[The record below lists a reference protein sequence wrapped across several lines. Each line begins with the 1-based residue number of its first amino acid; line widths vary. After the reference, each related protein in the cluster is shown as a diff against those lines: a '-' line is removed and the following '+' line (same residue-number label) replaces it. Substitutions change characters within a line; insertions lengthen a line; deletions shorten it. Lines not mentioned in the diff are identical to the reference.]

1 MKTQL
6 PAQAKRLHQALT
18 HLVQKYQFRD
28 RNDICC
34 YGISVSQCHTLEA
47 LGEHGTQTMH
57 ALAEHLHL
65 AVSTVTRVVDQLVE
79 KGLAERHTGEKDRRV
94 CEVALTPMA
103 QRFFARSKASS
114 LPASRRCSNAS
125 RLPPARMSFGLSRRC
140 LRPLTSGER
149 PSLRTESKAVIV
161 VPRGANSMDTLTHD
175 DIRAAV
181 RNRYGTIAETRGV
194 SPVETAGACCGSTSL
209 TRKVSRVAETPP

>member
-1 MKTQL
+1 MKTPL

-94 CEVALTPMA
+94 CEVALTPSGTA
-103 QRFFARSKASS
+103 LLRTLQGELIAREQAVLERIPS
-114 LPASRRCSNAS
+114 ASRAHVIW
-125 RLPPARMSFGLSRRC
+125 AIEALSEAVDEWRKTVSQDGEQSC
-140 LRPLTSGER
+140 HSG
-149 PSLRTESKAVIV
+149 S
-161 VPRGANSMDTLTHD
+161 
-175 DIRAAV
+175 
-181 RNRYGTIAETRGV
+181 
-194 SPVETAGACCGSTSL
+194 
-209 TRKVSRVAETPP
+209 